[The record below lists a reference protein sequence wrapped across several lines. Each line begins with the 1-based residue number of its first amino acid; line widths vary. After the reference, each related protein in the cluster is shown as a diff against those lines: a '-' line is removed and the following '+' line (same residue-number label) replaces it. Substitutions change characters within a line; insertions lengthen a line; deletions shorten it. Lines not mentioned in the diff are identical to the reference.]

1 MITLKLIL
9 SYKQIFITRSRSRL
23 LSNVYWLYY
32 TGNMHH
38 YNLCYSIVK
47 YLILGILQTIVN
59 INIRVGTYLT

>member
-9 SYKQIFITRSRSRL
+9 SYKQTFITRSRL
-23 LSNVYWLYY
+23 LSYVYWLYY